1 MLTPAPANAD
11 NLTVAAIV
19 LAAGSSQRLG
29 QPKQL
34 LPFRGATLLDA
45 TLDRVRSFG
54 FAQTIVAVGGAAPE
68 VQATVDFSGCT
79 VVDSLR
85 HTEGCSSSI
94 VASLDALADDVD
106 GFLLFLGD
114 QPGVVASTVEAL
126 LATAATTQIAVVGY
140 RDGSGHPFWFSRSM
154 FGELHELHGDKAV
167 WKLLESGRFE
177 TAAAV
182 VDADVPL
189 DVDTWDDYE
198 RLLAEDGS

>member
-1 MLTPAPANAD
+1 MTAPRPVNTGELA
-11 NLTVAAIV
+11 VAAIV
-19 LAAGSSQRLG
+19 LAAGSSRRLG

-34 LPFRGATLLDA
+34 LPFRGETLLDA

-54 FAQTIVAVGGAAPE
+54 LAQTIVAVGGAAPE
-68 VQATVDFSGCT
+68 VRATVDFGGCT
-79 VVDSLR
+79 VVDSES

-94 VASLDALADDVD
+94 VASLDALSDDVD

-126 LATAATTQIAVVGY
+126 LLTAATAQIAVVDY

-154 FGELHELHGDKAV
+154 FDVLHELHGDKAV

-177 TAAAV
+177 TAVAAV
-182 VDADVPL
+182 DTDVPL
-189 DVDTWDDYE
+189 DVDTWDDYQ
-198 RLLAEDGS
+198 RLLAADES